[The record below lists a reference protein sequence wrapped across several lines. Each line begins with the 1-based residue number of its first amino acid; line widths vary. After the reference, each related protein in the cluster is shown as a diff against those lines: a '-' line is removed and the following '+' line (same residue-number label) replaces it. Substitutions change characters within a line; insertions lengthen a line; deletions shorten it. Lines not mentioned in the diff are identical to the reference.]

1 MSVSTVRIVSIIGL
15 LSELDKVI
23 KFCGESQVF
32 HPDNALS
39 FYENTENFVPV
50 LDKNPYSAP
59 LNVIKEN
66 LIMAGKSLENVDVQD
81 FNVTSKQINDY
92 VDYLSAKHGNLIE
105 QKSIISQKIDL
116 INKNINELE
125 HFREVP
131 IDLKDISSC
140 EYIKARFG
148 SIPKES
154 FEKLNA
160 YRDNPYVLFF
170 PCGHD
175 DHFYWGIYF
184 APIDFIDD
192 IDKIFRGLYF
202 EKIDV
207 SMYNGTPETQIK
219 ELKDTIEKE
228 KRELISIEKK
238 INAFWKIQHDQCM
251 RFYSKLEELN
261 TYFSIKSYVSKYNNS
276 FILVGWIPI
285 EYEDEF
291 SSKLKK
297 MFGIE
302 FAIENAEDE
311 LKFSPPVILK
321 NKKLFKPFEF
331 FVDMYGLPSY
341 DEIDPTIFV
350 SIVYT
355 ILFGIMFGDVGQG
368 LVLSIV
374 GYFMWKLK
382 RMELGKILIPC
393 GISSAI
399 FGVVYGSVFGLENL
413 LDGFYNKVFGLSE
426 KPIDVMEP
434 STTMMILVAAISIGV
449 VLIIISMFINI
460 ISSFKR
466 KNYENALFGPNG
478 LCGLVFYS
486 SLILGLVIQFA
497 LNIKVITIPYIILL
511 IILPLICIVFKGI
524 LGKLVIK
531 DKNWKP
537 ESMGDYLLENIFEI
551 FEVLLSYLSN
561 TMSFLRVGA
570 YVLVHAGMMLAVSA
584 LASMTTGV
592 AYIIIFVIGNI
603 IVIALEGLL
612 VGIQVLRLNFY
623 EIFSRFF
630 EGEGRPFSPVTTK
643 KIK

>member
-50 LDKNPYSAP
+50 LDKNPYSTP
-59 LNVIKEN
+59 LNIIKEN
-66 LIMAGKSLENVDVQD
+66 LIMAGKSLETVDVQD
-81 FNVTSKQINDY
+81 FDVTSKQINKY
-92 VDYLSAKHGNLIE
+92 VNYLSTKHGKLIN
-105 QKSIISQKIDL
+105 QKAAVKQKIDF
-116 INKNINELE
+116 INKEIDKLQ
-125 HFREVP
+125 HFSKVP
-131 IDLKDISSC
+131 VDLKDISSC
-140 EYIKARFG
+140 KYIKARFG
-148 SIPKES
+148 SMPKES

-160 YRDNPYVLFF
+160 YKDNPYVLFF
-170 PCGHD
+170 PCEQD
-175 DHFYWGIYF
+175 EHFYWGIYF
-184 APIDFIDD
+184 APVDFIND
-192 IDKIFRGLYF
+192 IDRIFRGLYF
-202 EKIDV
+202 EKIDI
-207 SMYNGTPETQIK
+207 SLYDDMPEVQIQK
-219 ELKDTIEKE
+219 LQNDIEKE
-228 KRELISIEKK
+228 KNELISIEKK
-238 INAFWKIQHDQCM
+238 INAFWKIQYDQCM

-302 FAIENAEDE
+302 FAIENAENE

-321 NKKLFKPFEF
+321 NKRPFKPFEF

-355 ILFGIMFGDVGQG
+355 VLFGIMFGDVGQG
-368 LVLSIV
+368 IVLSIV

-382 RMELGKILIPC
+382 NMALGKILIPC
-393 GISSAI
+393 GISSTI
-399 FGVVYGSVFGLENL
+399 FGVIYGSVFGLENL

-434 STTMMILVAAISIGV
+434 NTTMMILVAAISIGV
-449 VLIIISMFINI
+449 VLIITSMIINI
-460 ISSFKR
+460 ISSLKR
-466 KNYENALFGPNG
+466 RKYENGLFGPNG
-478 LCGLVFYS
+478 ICGLIFYS
-486 SLILGLVIQFA
+486 SLVFGIVIQLIFK
-497 LNIKVITIPYIILL
+497 IKVITIPYIILL
-511 IILPLICIVFKGI
+511 IVLPLVCIVFKGI
-524 LGKLVIK
+524 LAKIVTK

-537 ESMGDYLLENIFEI
+537 ESMGEYLLENIFEI

-584 LASMTTGV
+584 LASMTAGI
-592 AYIIIFVIGNI
+592 AHIIIFTIGNI

-630 EGEGRPFSPVTTK
+630 EGEGRPFTPVTIK
-643 KIK
+643 KS